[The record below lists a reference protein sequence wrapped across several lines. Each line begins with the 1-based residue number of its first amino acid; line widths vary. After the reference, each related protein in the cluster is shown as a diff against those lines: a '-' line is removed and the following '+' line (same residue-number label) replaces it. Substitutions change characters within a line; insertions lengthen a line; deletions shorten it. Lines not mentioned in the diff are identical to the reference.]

1 MDDQSKTH
9 ETGYYPKSMDELRFY
24 LKHLVKKYKL
34 SQPTEDDAVFNAT
47 NVQYA
52 GRKKE
57 RHGYEAADKPGNDR
71 EVYEGEDHMNEG
83 EVVSMKH
90 GHKKGDLVTH
100 EGKGPYRVLDV
111 IPPGTKQMNHKG
123 ETVVTKHAVVRL
135 DRSTRGK
142 PAYPKDVPA
151 HKVSPWTHK
160 EEVEGKRLT
169 DILEVESLD
178 EIFGKKD

>member
-34 SQPTEDDAVFNAT
+34 SQPAEDDAVFNAT

-83 EVVSMKH
+83 EVARMPEKF
-90 GHKKGDLVTH
+90 
-100 EGKGPYRVLDV
+100 
-111 IPPGTKQMNHKG
+111 GTHKG
-123 ETVVTKHAVVRL
+123 KQVKILKIHKAGTNKVSTDYKTGENKVTGKWDKDHMTVQHVW
-135 DRSTRGK
+135 GK
-142 PAYPKDVPA
+142 ASYPKVVPA
-151 HKVSPWTHK
+151 HEVSTLKK

-169 DILEVESLD
+169 DILEVESL
-178 EIFGKKD
+178 KDLRKDD